1 MTENHVRT
9 QVPFYCSA
17 QHITQNIH
25 IKFSLGI
32 KLLWTTASKH
42 KKKIAPRNKADSID
56 EFKCNLES
64 KKKKKHLMDFPISFV
79 EAVPTKTPSNCQ
91 KFPKAHPQVLF

>member
-9 QVPFYCSA
+9 EVPFYCSA
-17 QHITQNIH
+17 QYITQQNPHKILSWN
-25 IKFSLGI
+25 K
-32 KLLWTTASKH
+32 TTMDYCLKAQE
-42 KKKIAPRNKADSID
+42 KKIESRNKADSIE
-56 EFKCNLES
+56 EFRCNLES
-64 KKKKKHLMDFPISFV
+64 KKHLMDFPISFV